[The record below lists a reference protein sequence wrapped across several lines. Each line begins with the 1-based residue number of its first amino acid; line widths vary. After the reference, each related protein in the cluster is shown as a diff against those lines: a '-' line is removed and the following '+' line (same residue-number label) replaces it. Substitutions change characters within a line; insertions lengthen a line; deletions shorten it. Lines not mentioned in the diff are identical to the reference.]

1 MNPDRG
7 LRFSS
12 LMSTGVAMTAAVAH
26 LMELPAKMQYEP
38 PLYVRLHRT
47 LYWNFGRAAGPA
59 ESLAVAATSAL
70 AWRGQH
76 RASQGA
82 SWTATAAGCL
92 AAAHAIFWSVVQPVN
107 TEMVRWPLEDIP
119 QDWRR
124 WRDRWEYGHAVRA
137 GLITAAFA
145 ALTLGVLQDGP
156 ERAHS

>member
-1 MNPDRG
+1 
-7 LRFSS
+7 
-12 LMSTGVAMTAAVAH
+12 MSTGVAMTAAVAH
-26 LMELPAKMQYEP
+26 LMELPAKMRYEP

-59 ESLAVAATSAL
+59 ESLAVAITGAL
-70 AWRGQH
+70 AWRERQRGS
-76 RASQGA
+76 RGAPWITVAAAS
-82 SWTATAAGCL
+82 L

-107 TEMVRWPLEDIP
+107 TEMVRWPLEVIP

-145 ALTLGVLQDGP
+145 ALTIGVLNETPDA
-156 ERAHS
+156 AHS